1 MISDANRSR
10 PGDEL
15 SFQVLRTLMTGYL
28 FWGSRAGIKVSEL
41 CTIVATSEERLRP
54 VLYHLFRD
62 GWMARDEDADTVWL
76 TSQGARNFL
85 ASPESAAV
93 EFPVSKWQ

>member
-1 MISDANRSR
+1 MTSDPNRQRS
-10 PGDEL
+10 GNEL

-41 CTIVATSEERLRP
+41 CAILATSEERLRP

-62 GWMARDEDADTVWL
+62 GWMARDEGADTVWL
-76 TSQGARNFL
+76 TSQGARDFL
-85 ASPESAAV
+85 TSPSSAAV
-93 EFPVSKWQ
+93 EFPASKWQ